1 MPNVET
7 FRASGGLCSKRS
19 SRCSIGNR
27 QSAIYNPMTFGAPE
41 WLWGLLLIP
50 LSIALFVHSEHRGLK
65 RLQQFVSARLLP
77 RLAGT
82 VNRRRRVVRFGLQLL
97 GLGMA
102 IVSLAQ
108 PRWGYTF
115 EDVKRKGLDLLIA
128 VDTSRS
134 MLSNDVQPDRL
145 ERVKLAIQD
154 LVNELQGDRVGL
166 IAFAGRAFLQAPL
179 TIDYDAVI
187 EAVNDL
193 DTKTIPEGGT
203 NISSAITL
211 ATQSFGKSAM
221 GNRALIIFTDGEELS
236 GDAVRTAKAAA
247 SEAGVRIFTVGVGTP
262 QGSLIPITGDN
273 GETSFVKDAAGQVV
287 KSKLDDKRLREVAE
301 ATGGFYLHLE
311 NGPRT
316 MQQVQTEGL
325 AKMQAAEMDVRLSR
339 RPIERYEWPLGAA
352 LIALALSILLPER
365 RRVRARAYLP
375 GLQPM
380 QAGVSVPG
388 KAAGAVVAVI
398 VLLCSSA
405 FATAPGINAYQQGKF
420 EDAYTQFQGTLKSH
434 PQSRAQDELQ
444 FDSGTA
450 AYKLKDYNKALE
462 SFSQALLTPDTGL
475 QTKGHYNLGN
485 TLYQRGEMQKSDDKK
500 LSDWTN
506 ALDHYEQ
513 TLKLDPQNKEAK
525 DNYEYVKRKIDEL
538 KNKKQEQQP
547 SPSPSPSPPQ
557 KDKQNKQ
564 DQQQKQQNQQN
575 QDQQQQQKNQQQ
587 KDNQQQSQSQQN
599 QKDQQQQ
606 QQQSQSQQN
615 QKDQQQQTQNKS
627 DSGKEQK
634 EQQQK
639 DQAQAKNEPQK
650 KQQQQPGET
659 PSPSPGGQNQQE
671 NQSSPSPGERQ
682 AEQSPSPGEGENEM
696 PSPSPA
702 EGDEEDASPTPAE
715 SPQKKFAG
723 EVKGAAGDSSQK
735 PADKNKQT
743 AADAEQ
749 EKEGQMSERQAL
761 ALLESMK
768 DEEARVRLDERKVTR
783 HVYNDW

>member
-1 MPNVET
+1 V
-7 FRASGGLCSKRS
+7 RAFGGANAFVTNDLEKTT
-19 SRCSIGNR
+19 
-27 QSAIYNPMTFGAPE
+27 MTFGAPE

-50 LSIALFVHSEHRGLK
+50 LLIALFMRAEHRGLQ

-77 RLAGT
+77 QLAGT
-82 VNRRRRVVRFGLQLL
+82 VNRRRRIIRFGLLLL
-97 GLGMA
+97 GLALA
-102 IVSLAQ
+102 ITSLAQ

-134 MLSNDVQPDRL
+134 MLSNDVQPNRL
-145 ERVKLAIQD
+145 DRVKLAIQD
-154 LVNELQGDRVGL
+154 LIDELQGDRVGL

-236 GDAVRTAKAAA
+236 GDAVKTAKAAA
-247 SEAGVRIFTVGVGTP
+247 DAGVRIFTIGVGTP
-262 QGSLIPITGDN
+262 QGSLIPVTSDN
-273 GETSFVKDAAGQVV
+273 GETSFVKDINGQVV
-287 KSKLDDKRLREVAE
+287 KSKLDDKRLRELAE

-316 MQQVQTEGL
+316 MQQVQSEGL
-325 AKMQAAEMDVRLSR
+325 TKMQAAEMDVRLSR

-352 LIALALSILLPER
+352 LIALALSILIPER
-365 RRVRARAYLP
+365 KRARERTYVPAPARKAAHSL
-375 GLQPM
+375 
-380 QAGVSVPG
+380 AGGPA
-388 KAAGAVVAVI
+388 KAAGAAVAI
-398 VLLCSSA
+398 LMLLCSSA

-420 EDAYTQFQGTLKSH
+420 ENAYKEFQETLKSH
-434 PQSRAQDELQ
+434 PQSRAEEKLQ
-444 FDSGTA
+444 FDSAAA

-485 TLYQRGEMQKSDDKK
+485 TLYQRGEMQKTDDKK

-538 KNKKQEQQP
+538 KNKKEQQQP
-547 SPSPSPSPPQ
+547 SPSPTPPQ
-557 KDKQNKQ
+557 KNKQ
-564 DQQQKQQNQQN
+564 EKKDQQQKQQDQQN
-575 QDQQQQQKNQQQ
+575 KDQQQQKDQQQ
-587 KDNQQQSQSQQN
+587 KD

-606 QQQSQSQQN
+606 QQQQNQNQQD
-615 QKDQQQQTQNKS
+615 QKDQQQAQSQQSQDKS
-627 DSGKEQK
+627 GSDKDKK

-639 DQAQAKNEPQK
+639 DQSQAKNEPQK
-650 KQQQQPGET
+650 KQQQQPGES
-659 PSPSPGGQNQQE
+659 PSPSPGAEKQQDNQP
-671 NQSSPSPGERQ
+671 SPSPGQRQ
-682 AEQSPSPGEGENEM
+682 AEQSPSPGEGENEK
-696 PSPSPA
+696 PSPSPG
-702 EGDEEDASPTPAE
+702 EGEEENASPTPAQ

-723 EVKGAAGDSSQK
+723 EVKGAAGDNSQK
-735 PADKNKQT
+735 PADKNEQV
-743 AADAEQ
+743 AEAEQ

-768 DEEARVRLDERKVTR
+768 DEEARVRLDERKVKR

>member
-1 MPNVET
+1 
-7 FRASGGLCSKRS
+7 
-19 SRCSIGNR
+19 
-27 QSAIYNPMTFGAPE
+27 MTFGAPE

-50 LSIALFVHSEHRGLK
+50 LLTAIFVHAEHRGLN

-77 RLAGT
+77 QLAGT
-82 VNRRRRVVRFGLQLL
+82 VNRPRRIIRFGLQLL
-97 GLGMA
+97 GLALA

-115 EDVKRKGLDLLIA
+115 EDVKRKGLDLLVA

-134 MLSNDVQPDRL
+134 MLSNDVQPSRL
-145 ERVKLAIQD
+145 ERVKLAIHD
-154 LVNELQGDRVGL
+154 LIDQLQGDRVGL

-236 GDAVRTAKAAA
+236 GDAVKTAKAAA
-247 SEAGVRIFTVGVGTP
+247 DAGVRIFTVGVGTP
-262 QGSLIPITGDN
+262 QGSLIPITSDN
-273 GETSFVKDAAGQVV
+273 GETSFVKDINGQVV

-316 MQQVQTEGL
+316 MQQVQSEGL

-352 LIALALSILLPER
+352 LIALALSILIRER
-365 RRVRARAYLP
+365 KSARGRIRRGERVRRHAMSTMTGGP
-375 GLQPM
+375 
-380 QAGVSVPG
+380 V
-388 KAAGAVVAVI
+388 KAAGAAAAI
-398 VLLCSSA
+398 LMLLCSSG
-405 FATAPGINAYQQGKF
+405 FATAPGINAYQEGKF
-420 EDAYTQFQGTLKSH
+420 EDAYKEFQETLKSH
-434 PQSRAQDELQ
+434 PQSRAEEKLQ

-485 TLYQRGEMQKSDDKK
+485 TLYQRGEMQKRDDKK

-525 DNYEYVKRKIDEL
+525 ENYEYVKKKIDEL
-538 KNKKQEQQP
+538 KNKKEQQQP
-547 SPSPSPSPPQ
+547 SPSPTPPQ
-557 KDKQNKQ
+557 QNKQNKKDKQ

-575 QDQQQQQKNQQQ
+575 KDQQQQQQKDQQQ
-587 KDNQQQSQSQQN
+587 KD

-606 QQQSQSQQN
+606 QQQQQQQNQSQQD
-615 QKDQQQQTQNKS
+615 QKDQQQAQNQQSQNKS
-627 DSGKEQK
+627 GKDKDQK
-634 EQQQK
+634 QQQQK
-639 DQAQAKNEPQK
+639 DQSQAKNEPQK
-650 KQQQQPGET
+650 KQQQQPGES
-659 PSPSPGGQNQQE
+659 PSPSPGADKQQG
-671 NQSSPSPGERQ
+671 NQSSPTPSPGQQQ
-682 AEQSPSPGEGENEM
+682 AEQSPSPGEGEDQN
-696 PSPSPA
+696 PSPSPG
-702 EGDEEDASPTPAE
+702 EGEEENASPTPAE

-723 EVKGAAGDSSQK
+723 EVKGAAGDTSQK
-735 PADKNKQT
+735 PADKNEQ
-743 AADAEQ
+743 AAAEAEQ

-768 DEEARVRLDERKVTR
+768 DEEARVRLDERRVKR

>member
-1 MPNVET
+1 
-7 FRASGGLCSKRS
+7 
-19 SRCSIGNR
+19 
-27 QSAIYNPMTFGAPE
+27 MTFGAPQ

-50 LSIALFVHSEHRGLK
+50 LLIALFLRAEHRGLQ

-77 RLAGT
+77 QLAGT
-82 VNRRRRVVRFGLQLL
+82 VNRRRRIIRFGLLLL
-97 GLGMA
+97 GVALA
-102 IVSLAQ
+102 IGSLAQ

-115 EDVKRKGLDLLIA
+115 EDVKRKGLDLLLA

-134 MLSNDVQPDRL
+134 MLSNDVQPNRL
-145 ERVKLAIQD
+145 DRVKLAIQD
-154 LVNELQGDRVGL
+154 LIDELQGDRVGL

-236 GDAVRTAKAAA
+236 GDAAKTAKAAA
-247 SEAGVRIFTVGVGTP
+247 EAGVRIFTIGVGTP
-262 QGSLIPITGDN
+262 QGSLIPVTSDN
-273 GETSFVKDAAGQVV
+273 GETSFVKDSAGQVV
-287 KSKLDDKRLREVAE
+287 KSKLDDKRLREVAD

-316 MQQVQTEGL
+316 MQQVQSEGL

-339 RPIERYEWPLGAA
+339 RSIERYEWPLGGA
-352 LIALALSILLPER
+352 LIVLALSILIPER
-365 RRVRARAYLP
+365 KRVRERAHVPAPARNAKRSV
-375 GLQPM
+375 
-380 QAGVSVPG
+380 AGAPV
-388 KAAGAVVAVI
+388 KAAGAAVAVLM
-398 VLLCSSA
+398 LLCSSV
-405 FATAPGINAYQQGKF
+405 FATVPGINAYQQGKF
-420 EDAYTQFQGTLKSH
+420 EDAYKEFQETLKSH
-434 PQSRAQDELQ
+434 PQSRAEDELQ

-485 TLYQRGEMQKSDDKK
+485 TLYQRGEMQKAEDKK

-525 DNYEYVKRKIDEL
+525 ENYEYVKKKIDEL
-538 KNKKQEQQP
+538 KNKKEQQQP
-547 SPSPSPSPPQ
+547 SPSPTPPQ
-557 KDKQNKQ
+557 KNKQDKQ
-564 DQQQKQQNQQN
+564 DQQQQQQNQQN
-575 QDQQQQQKNQQQ
+575 QDQQQQQKDQQ
-587 KDNQQQSQSQQN
+587 

-606 QQQSQSQQN
+606 QQQQQQQN
-615 QKDQQQQTQNKS
+615 QNQQDQKDQQQAQNQQSQDKS
-627 DSGKEQK
+627 GSDKDK
-634 EQQQK
+634 KAQQK
-639 DQAQAKNEPQK
+639 DQSQAKNEPQK
-650 KQQQQPGET
+650 KQQQQPGES
-659 PSPSPGGQNQQE
+659 PSPSPGAEKQQDNQP
-671 NQSSPSPGERQ
+671 SPSPGQRQ
-682 AEQSPSPGEGENEM
+682 AEQSPSPGEGEDEK
-696 PSPSPA
+696 PSPSPG
-702 EGDEEDASPTPAE
+702 EGEEENASPTPAE

-723 EVKGAAGDSSQK
+723 EVKGAGGDNSQK
-735 PADKNKQT
+735 PADKNEQM
-743 AADAEQ
+743 AAEAEQ

-768 DEEARVRLDERKVTR
+768 DEEARVRLDERKVKR

>member
-1 MPNVET
+1 M
-7 FRASGGLCSKRS
+7 S
-19 SRCSIGNR
+19 
-27 QSAIYNPMTFGAPE
+27 FGAPE
-41 WLWGLLLIP
+41 WLWGLLLVP
-50 LSIALFVHSEHRGLK
+50 LLIALFVRSEHRGLK

-77 RLAGT
+77 QLAGT
-82 VNRRRRVVRFGLQLL
+82 VNRPRRILRFGLLLL
-97 GLGMA
+97 GLALA

-134 MLSNDVQPDRL
+134 MLSNDVQPSRL

-154 LVNELQGDRVGL
+154 LIDELQGDRVGL

-179 TIDYDAVI
+179 TIDYDAVV

-236 GDAVRTAKAAA
+236 GDAVKTAKAAA
-247 SEAGVRIFTVGVGTP
+247 DAGVRIFTVGVGTP
-262 QGSLIPITGDN
+262 QGSLIPVTGDN
-273 GETSFVKDAAGQVV
+273 GETSFVKDINGQVV

-316 MQQVQTEGL
+316 MQQIQTEGL

-352 LIALALSILLPER
+352 LIALALSILIPER
-365 RRVRARAYLP
+365 KRLRVRAHVPAPARNAARAL
-375 GLQPM
+375 
-380 QAGVSVPG
+380 AGVPV
-388 KAAGAVVAVI
+388 KAAGAAAV
-398 VLLCSSA
+398 LLMFLCSSA

-420 EDAYTQFQGTLKSH
+420 EDAYKEFQETLKSH
-434 PQSRAQDELQ
+434 PQSRAEEKLQ

-538 KNKKQEQQP
+538 KNKKEQQQP
-547 SPSPSPSPPQ
+547 SPSPTPPQ

-575 QDQQQQQKNQQQ
+575 KDQQQQQK
-587 KDNQQQSQSQQN
+587 D
-599 QKDQQQQ
+599 
-606 QQQSQSQQN
+606 
-615 QKDQQQQTQNKS
+615 
-627 DSGKEQK
+627 
-634 EQQQK
+634 QQQK
-639 DQAQAKNEPQK
+639 DQK
-650 KQQQQPGET
+650 
-659 PSPSPGGQNQQE
+659 
-671 NQSSPSPGERQ
+671 
-682 AEQSPSPGEGENEM
+682 
-696 PSPSPA
+696 
-702 EGDEEDASPTPAE
+702 D
-715 SPQKKFAG
+715 
-723 EVKGAAGDSSQK
+723 
-735 PADKNKQT
+735 QT
-743 AADAEQ
+743 AAAATAAAATTTKPEPAGSKGSTAGTKSAVAKQIGKRQRPKRTTAKRPVAGEKRTAKETAATTRRKPVSLARRRKATGQSAFANLRRDNNRLNNHQVPAKEKTKSLHRHREKARRKTPPLPPRNRPKRNLPATSKALQ
-749 EKEGQMSERQAL
+749 EITRKSPPIKTSKWQWRL
-761 ALLESMK
+761 NK
-768 DEEARVRLDERKVTR
+768 RKKAR
-783 HVYNDW
+783 

>member
-1 MPNVET
+1 
-7 FRASGGLCSKRS
+7 
-19 SRCSIGNR
+19 
-27 QSAIYNPMTFGAPE
+27 MTFGAPE
-41 WLWGLLLIP
+41 WFWGLLLIP
-50 LSIALFVHSEHRGLK
+50 LLIALFLRAEHHGLQ

-77 RLAGT
+77 QLAGT
-82 VNRRRRVVRFGLQLL
+82 VNRRRRIIRFGLLLL
-97 GLGMA
+97 GLALA

-108 PRWGYTF
+108 PRWGYIF
-115 EDVKRKGLDLLIA
+115 EDVKRKGLDLLVA

-134 MLSNDVQPDRL
+134 MLSNDVQPNRL
-145 ERVKLAIQD
+145 DRVKLAIQD
-154 LVNELQGDRVGL
+154 LVGELQGDRVGL

-187 EAVNDL
+187 EAVTDL

-236 GDAVRTAKAAA
+236 GDAVKTAKAAA
-247 SEAGVRIFTVGVGTP
+247 ADAGVRIFTVGVGTP
-262 QGSLIPITGDN
+262 QGSLIPITSDN
-273 GETSFVKDAAGQVV
+273 GETSFVKDSAGQVH

-301 ATGGFYLHLE
+301 ASGGFYLHLE

-316 MQQVQTEGL
+316 MQQIQSEGL

-352 LIALALSILLPER
+352 LIALALSILIPER
-365 RRVRARAYLP
+365 KRVRERAHVPAPARN
-375 GLQPM
+375 
-380 QAGVSVPG
+380 AGRSVAG
-388 KAAGAVVAVI
+388 GGVKAAGAAVAVLM
-398 VLLCSSA
+398 LLCSSV
-405 FATAPGINAYQQGKF
+405 FATVPGINAYQQGKF
-420 EDAYTQFQGTLKSH
+420 EDAYKEFQETLKSH
-434 PQSRAQDELQ
+434 PQSRAEDELQ

-485 TLYQRGEMQKSDDKK
+485 TLYQRGEMQKADDKK

-525 DNYEYVKRKIDEL
+525 DNYEYVKKKIDEL
-538 KNKKQEQQP
+538 KNKKEQQQQP
-547 SPSPSPSPPQ
+547 SPSPTPPQ

-575 QDQQQQQKNQQQ
+575 QDQQQQQKDQQ
-587 KDNQQQSQSQQN
+587 

-606 QQQSQSQQN
+606 QQAQNQQSQDKAGSD
-615 QKDQQQQTQNKS
+615 KD
-627 DSGKEQK
+627 QK

-639 DQAQAKNEPQK
+639 DQSQAKNEPQK
-650 KQQQQPGET
+650 KQQQQPGES
-659 PSPSPGGQNQQE
+659 PSPSPGAEKQQDNQP
-671 NQSSPSPGERQ
+671 SPSPGQRQ

-696 PSPSPA
+696 PSPSPGEA
-702 EGDEEDASPTPAE
+702 EDENASPTPAE

-723 EVKGAAGDSSQK
+723 EVKGAGGDNSQK
-735 PADKNKQT
+735 AADKNGEM
-743 AADAEQ
+743 AAEAEQ

-768 DEEARVRLDERKVTR
+768 DEEARVRLDERKVKR